1 MVCSS
6 RERVMPFEQ
15 GLRPLGWSPRARLT
29 LAAGS
34 GALALALSILLARRF
49 ADTSWPLSR
58 GHPGLLVAAGLLFL
72 VAYALKICAW
82 RRLFAADE
90 RPQALALVAATGG
103 ASIAG
108 LALPGRCADVV
119 RIAIV
124 RRYPGCPAGVR
135 TLCLSLVVLG
145 LIEIAALAPLALALA
160 LLPGHPSAVRAGLTL
175 LAGVGLA
182 AAGVVAV
189 LPRLATSGRLARSRL
204 GRWLRPRTTSLR
216 AASGAWAFVSVS
228 WLVRAVALVLLLGA
242 LGVGFSFALA
252 VLYLSAGAAAGAL
265 PIGPAGAT
273 KAGAGAAALIASGV
287 GASRALDVALAG
299 QALGVLCGVAI
310 LLYAAA
316 WRIRVRHR
324 LGPRLDRTRPARG
337 SQATAFGRG

>member
-1 MVCSS
+1 VTTSGPTS
-6 RERVMPFEQ
+6 ER
-15 GLRPLGWSPRARLT
+15 GLRRLGCSAQARLA

-34 GALALALSILLARRF
+34 GTVVLVLSILAARRF
-49 ADTSWPLSR
+49 ADTPWPLSR
-58 GHPGLLVAAGLLFL
+58 GHPGLLMAAALLFL

-90 RPQALALVAATGG
+90 RPQALALAAATGG

-108 LALPGRCADVV
+108 LALPARCADVV

-145 LIEIAALAPLALALA
+145 LIEIAALAPLALTLA
-160 LLPGHPSAVRAGLTL
+160 VLPGHSSAVRAGLTL

-182 AAGVVAV
+182 AAGVVVV
-189 LPRLATSGRLARSRL
+189 LPRLATSTRLARSRI

-216 AASGAWAFVSVS
+216 AASGAWALVSVS
-228 WLVRAVALVLLLGA
+228 WLVRSVALVLLLGA
-242 LGVGFSFALA
+242 LGVGFSLALA

-287 GASRALDVALAG
+287 GASQALDVALAG
-299 QALGVLCGVAI
+299 QALGVVCGTAI
-310 LLYAAA
+310 VLSAAA
-316 WRIRVRHR
+316 WRF
-324 LGPRLDRTRPARG
+324 RPSRG
-337 SQATAFGRG
+337 ASLAAPKLSAAA